1 MNQIRDVEND
11 KRVTALAQVNQMHD
25 DLITA
30 NNAINQ
36 LRADLHRERDRVA
49 LIFEERDRY
58 RHEALRLRKLLIE
71 LTTQMANIG
80 LLTRKAEEH
89 IATINDMDEEPTPST
104 AAIDKLEAD
113 YKNGDGDGHGRL

>member
-1 MNQIRDVEND
+1 MNQTHDVATD
-11 KRVTALAQVNQMHD
+11 QRVIALAQVNQMHD
-25 DLITA
+25 DLIDA
-30 NNAINQ
+30 NKTISQ
-36 LRADLHRERDRVA
+36 LKADLNRERDRVA

-89 IATINDMDEEPTPST
+89 ISTINEIDDAPTPST
-104 AAIDKLEAD
+104 EAIDKLEAE
-113 YKNGDGDGHGRL
+113 YGGKPEQLS